1 MIAENKTL
9 EVLGFTLDNKGTW
22 SAHVDR
28 TVKEARQRLGAISRV
43 RGHLNDKLKG
53 SIYTAFVWP
62 KLEYGNLTY
71 WSTAKTPPH
80 LAKLDQVQQQAH
92 HHFEGFAITSL
103 EQRREAAAQWN

>member
-9 EVLGFTLDNKGTW
+9 EVLGFTLDNKGMW

-43 RGHLNDKLKG
+43 SGHLNDNRV
-53 SIYTAFVWP
+53 YTAFVRP
-62 KLEYGNLTY
+62 ELEYGNLTY
-71 WSTAKTPPH
+71 WSTAKTN
-80 LAKLDQVQQQAH
+80 LTKLDQVQQQAH

-103 EQRREAAAQWN
+103 EQRREEAAQWN